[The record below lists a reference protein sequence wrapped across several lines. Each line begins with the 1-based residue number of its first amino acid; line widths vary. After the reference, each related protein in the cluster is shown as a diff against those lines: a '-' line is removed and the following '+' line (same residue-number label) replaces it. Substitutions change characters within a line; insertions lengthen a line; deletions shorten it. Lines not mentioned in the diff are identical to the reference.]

1 MKKEKIIE
9 ALRRNYGGDL
19 ESLFG
24 EALEEMLWCVIT
36 NYYNDNE
43 TNWEEVNSV
52 QSIDVMAII
61 VKLVL
66 DEMGEEK

>member
-24 EALEEMLWCVIT
+24 ETLEEMLWCVIT
-36 NYYNDNE
+36 NYYNDHK

-52 QSIDVMAII
+52 QSIDFMAII

-66 DEMGEEK
+66 DEIGGK